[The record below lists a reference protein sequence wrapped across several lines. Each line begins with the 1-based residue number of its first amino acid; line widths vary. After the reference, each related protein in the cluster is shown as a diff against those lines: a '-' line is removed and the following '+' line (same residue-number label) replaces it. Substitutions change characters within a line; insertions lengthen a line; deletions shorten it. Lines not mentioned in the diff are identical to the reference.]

1 MALTPART
9 MPGVLELLPRDQI
22 AFQRMLDV
30 IRRNYERFG
39 FLPVETPVIE
49 FSDVLLTKTGGE
61 TERQV
66 YFVQSTG
73 ALNAAD
79 KTHDGVPELA
89 LRFDLTVPL
98 ARYVAEHEHDLSFP
112 FRRYQMQ
119 RVYRGE
125 RAQRG
130 RFREFYQCDI
140 DVIGKDALSVRY
152 DAEMPAV
159 IYSVFRELDIGPFT
173 IQLNNRKL
181 MRGFFE
187 GLGIADGEQQ
197 MLVLRE
203 VDKLDKRGAD
213 YVRDDADRRGVRLER
228 RGGRQDP
235 RLRAG
240 ALDLAAGRAR
250 QARRAGRRH
259 RNDGAGPRRTARSA
273 GPDPG
278 ASACRETHY
287 ALNLSIARGLDYYTG
302 TVYET
307 TLNDHPQIGSICS
320 GGRYENLAG
329 HYTKSKLPGVG
340 ISIGLTRLFW
350 QLRDAG
356 LVDTAKSTVD
366 VLVTQMDEAQLPAYL
381 ALASELR
388 AAGIATEVVLEGGK
402 LGKQFKYADRAGI
415 RFVVVLG
422 EDETRARR
430 GDGEGPASRG
440 AVRGGA
446 RRTGQGAAGGAGAGS
461 GDGVKPTAGDPE
473 QIRAIHPR
481 GSSEHNRHHRPRRH
495 SLTRA
500 QLVAVARHGD
510 KVSTG
515 SGRARARA
523 ARRRFPRRKGQ
534 LRRTD
539 LRRHHR
545 LRQQCRQAAGR
556 APRARRIARWQCACA
571 RKARCWKNCSTT

>member
-1 MALTPART
+1 MALTQART
-9 MPGVLELLPRDQI
+9 MPGVLELLPLDQI

-73 ALNAAD
+73 ALAQEKD
-79 KTHDGVPELA
+79 RPELA

-140 DVIGKDALSVRY
+140 DVIGKDTLSVRY
-152 DAEMPAV
+152 DAEIPAV
-159 IYSVFRELDIGPFT
+159 IYSVFRELDVGAFT
-173 IQLNNRKL
+173 IQMNNRKL
-181 MRGFFE
+181 MRGYFE
-187 GLGIADGEQQ
+187 GLGIDDAEKQ

-203 VDKLDKRGAD
+203 VDKLDKRGPQ
-213 YVRDDADRRGVRLER
+213 YVRETLTGEAFGLSHEAADRILDFVQVRSTSLADAQAKLDALGS
-228 RGGRQDP
+228 GGETFEQ
-235 RLRAG
+235 
-240 ALDLAAGRAR
+240 GRAELKEVLGLLR
-250 QARRAGRRH
+250 DFGV
-259 RNDGAGPRRTARSA
+259 P
-273 GPDPG
+273 
-278 ASACRETHY
+278 ETHF

-307 TLNDHPQIGSICS
+307 TLNDHPDIGSVCS

-329 HYTKSKLPGVG
+329 QYTKSHLPGVG

-356 LVDTAKSTVD
+356 LIERAQSTVD
-366 VLVTQMDEAQLPAYL
+366 VLVTQMDAADLPHYI
-381 ALASELR
+381 ALATELR
-388 AAGIATEVVLEGGK
+388 QAGIATEVVMEGGK

-415 RFVVVLG
+415 RFVLVLG
-422 EDETRARR
+422 EDELARN
-430 GDGEGPASRG
+430 
-440 AVRGGA
+440 VV
-446 RRTGQGAAGGAGAGS
+446 T
-461 GDGVKPTAGDPE
+461 VK
-473 QIRAIHPR
+473 
-481 GSSEHNRHHRPRRH
+481 
-495 SLTRA
+495 
-500 QLVAVARHGD
+500 
-510 KVSTG
+510 
-515 SGRARARA
+515 
-523 ARRRFPRRKGQ
+523 
-534 LRRTD
+534 D
-539 LRRHHR
+539 LRREDQFEVAR
-545 LRQQCRQAAGR
+545 TELIKALRVELAQAD
-556 APRARRIARWQCACA
+556 ISLHQ
-571 RKARCWKNCSTT
+571 